1 MSSSSSSSSRLADAA
16 QRFVAGSLG
25 VTTAIA
31 AGWFIASGARILS
44 QNAATNPSSSRK
56 EEEEE
61 K

>member
-1 MSSSSSSSSRLADAA
+1 MSSSSRLADAA

>member
-1 MSSSSSSSSRLADAA
+1 MSSSSSRLADAA

-25 VTTAIA
+25 VTTVIA

-44 QNAATNPSSSRK
+44 HAKSTSSRK
-56 EEEEE
+56 EEE